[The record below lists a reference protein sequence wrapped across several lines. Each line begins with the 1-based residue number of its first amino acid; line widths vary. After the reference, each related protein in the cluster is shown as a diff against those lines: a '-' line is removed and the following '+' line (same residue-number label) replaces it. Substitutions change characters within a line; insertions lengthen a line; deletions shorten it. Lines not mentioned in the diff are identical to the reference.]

1 MSSLSIP
8 CSALGTPTSRADAE
22 PSRWARL
29 ARAIVGEY
37 RIRRALKEVWALDD
51 RSLRDI
57 GLCRCGIDHAA
68 RFGRN

>member
-8 CSALGTPTSRADAE
+8 CPALGTPASGADAE
-22 PSRWARL
+22 PPRWARL

-37 RIRRALKEVWALDD
+37 RVRRALREMRALDD

-57 GLCRCGIDHAA
+57 GLRRCGIDHAA
-68 RFGRN
+68 RFGRD